1 MTFYVIAGLMTLLA
15 LVFVLVPLWRQTP
28 RVGVSIDEGNVEAL
42 RVQRREVVS
51 DHARGLIDDIE
62 RDRVLDELTA
72 RLAEQISPES
82 KPQQQSAAS
91 GKNSAKPAWM
101 LGFVL
106 SVLVVG
112 SAVGGY
118 AMWGAHQA
126 RQLAPTAGGV
136 ASVDP
141 DQPMSEQQVLALVE
155 NLARKMQSNP
165 DDAKGWMLLAR
176 SQNALGQWAAAASA
190 YERAVALT
198 TGDVQLLS
206 MLLADYADVQAML
219 QEGVFAGKPM
229 ALIQRALKLDA
240 NNTKALALAG
250 TAEMRAGNKA
260 QSIKHWQKLQSLLPK
275 ESADHAQVVAIINE
289 IKTGKPA
296 FPASTA
302 STAPPPSPPNSA
314 SRPAAVAPAP
324 PQVIGAAIG
333 KVVSGQ
339 VSIAR
344 ELARKVDAGDTLF
357 ILARAVN
364 GPRMPLAV
372 LRVAAPT
379 GWPYAFEL
387 NDAMAMAPGMNLS
400 SFADVT
406 IEARISKSGDAS
418 LRAGDLHGVS
428 SAVAPPSNAVRLVI
442 DKVAP

>member
-15 LVFVLVPLWRQTP
+15 LVFVLVPLWRQSP

-42 RVQRREVVS
+42 RVHRREVVS

-91 GKNSAKPAWM
+91 GKNGAKPAWM

-106 SVLVVG
+106 SVLLVG
-112 SAVGGY
+112 AVGGY
-118 AMWGAHQA
+118 AIWGAHHA
-126 RQLAPTAGGV
+126 DQLTPAAGGV

-155 NLARKMQSNP
+155 NLARKLQSNP

-198 TGDVQLLS
+198 TGDAQLLS
-206 MLLADYADVQAML
+206 TLLADYADVQAIL

-240 NNTKALALAG
+240 NNMKALALAG

-302 STAPPPSPPNSA
+302 SPPSPPNSA
-314 SRPAAVAPAP
+314 SRPAAAVPAL

-372 LRVAAPT
+372 LRVAAPK

-428 SAVAPPSNAVRLVI
+428 TAVAPPSNAVRLVI